1 MGYFCWVIFVNLSL
15 FLLAKFIRPIC
26 GLFLGLLNF
35 GSLHIFGYLLWAH
48 FCFAWAHST
57 IGIILIEHRFATR
70 GELKIMEENEDR
82 EVVNETFCLSHC

>member
-1 MGYFCWVIFVNLSL
+1 MGYFYWVIFVNLSL

-57 IGIILIEHRFATR
+57 IGIILIEHRFTTC
-70 GELKIMEENEDR
+70 GEPNFTEENEIR
-82 EVVNETFCLSHC
+82 KVVNEAFDLL